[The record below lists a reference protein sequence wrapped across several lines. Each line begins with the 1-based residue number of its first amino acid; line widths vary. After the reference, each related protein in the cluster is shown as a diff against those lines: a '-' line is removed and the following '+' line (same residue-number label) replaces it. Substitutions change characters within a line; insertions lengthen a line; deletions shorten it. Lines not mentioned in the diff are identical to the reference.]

1 MMAYHIYL
9 YSVLTNI
16 HANVVRLTQRKTEKD
31 KGQRKKDKGQR
42 KKDKGSMFV
51 LEQYR
56 GKGGQLQNRKSTTGQ
71 DIHMMQG
78 AKHA

>member
-1 MMAYHIYL
+1 MAYHIYL

-16 HANVVRLTQRKTEKD
+16 HANVVRLTQRKTE
-31 KGQRKKDKGQR
+31 KDKGQR